1 MIPPFILTIVIPT
14 FRRAACLKILLS
26 SITSD
31 ISDFPT
37 DLEIIV
43 LDNASPDNTE
53 NIVSEFANTFPI
65 KYFRHDENIGMD
77 GNIAACFNV
86 ASGKYLWV
94 LGDDE
99 ILYKGTLNY
108 VLNLCRNREFGILYI
123 ENDGFRDGEGMTI
136 ALRSIPENIKIK
148 ILNSETIFR
157 EVNVFLTFI
166 SANIVNRAEI
176 LRKFPE
182 FDFRSDTGTFLPQ
195 MAWMY
200 SVLKAADS
208 HIYIYTPMFGAM
220 TGNTGGYR
228 LIQVFGVNLIN
239 ITKKYFAEDSFAAA
253 NIMSNAVVTRLLP
266 GELMHQFG
274 DAASKSNFEYEDIN
288 AMIDSCFGSN
298 KYGNIFLKGILSN
311 SKLRREV
318 SFFSVRVLNK
328 INKILHY
335 ALL

>member
-1 MIPPFILTIVIPT
+1 MIQPFILSIVIPT
-14 FRRAACLKILLS
+14 FRRAACLEILLS
-26 SITSD
+26 SITSHL
-31 ISDFPT
+31 SYFPT

-86 ASGKYLWV
+86 ASGRYLWV

-99 ILYKGTLNY
+99 ILYQGTLNY
-108 VLNLCRNREFGILYI
+108 VLNLCRNREFGILYM
-123 ENDGFRDGEGMTI
+123 ENGGFKDGQEGAI

-148 ILNSETIFR
+148 TLNSEKIFR

-166 SANIVNRAEI
+166 SANIINREEI
-176 LRKFPE
+176 LRKIPD

-200 SVLKAADS
+200 SALKIIDS

-220 TGNTGGYR
+220 TGNTGGYK
-228 LIQVFGVNLIN
+228 LIQVFGANLIN
-239 ITKKYFAEDSFAAA
+239 ITKKYFSEDSFNNA

-274 DAASKSNFEYEDIN
+274 SAASKSNFEHEDIN
-288 AMIDSCFGSN
+288 LMIASCFGNN
-298 KYGNIFLKGILSN
+298 KYANVFLKGILSN
-311 SKLRREV
+311 SKLRREI
-318 SFFSVRVLNK
+318 SFFGVRVLNK
-328 INKILHY
+328 INKNLHY